1 MTKII
6 NDLKKVTAGTWV
18 RVVLFLL
25 GVVNYFLAAFG
36 IDIIKF
42 DNEQITQLVNAVYI
56 AVTGF
61 YTLWKNNN
69 FTAEAQEAQQY
80 LDDMKTV
87 KGNVQPTAVTEEATN
102 EDDIC
107 FGVIKWLQSHNY
119 LNYAKSLTG
128 TKVTVSTNLRRAMC
142 CFRRPLD
149 PMGNWRK
156 V

>member
-87 KGNVQPTAVTEEATN
+87 KGNVQPTAVVEEQT
-102 EDDIC
+102 EDDDIVL
-107 FGVIKWLQSHNY
+107 G
-119 LNYAKSLTG
+119 
-128 TKVTVSTNLRRAMC
+128 
-142 CFRRPLD
+142 
-149 PMGNWRK
+149 
-156 V
+156 

>member
-25 GVVNYFLAAFG
+25 GVVNYFLTAFG

-87 KGNVQPTAVTEEATN
+87 KGNVQPTAVVEEQTEN
-102 EDDIC
+102 DDIVL
-107 FGVIKWLQSHNY
+107 G
-119 LNYAKSLTG
+119 
-128 TKVTVSTNLRRAMC
+128 
-142 CFRRPLD
+142 
-149 PMGNWRK
+149 
-156 V
+156 

>member
-6 NDLKKVTAGTWV
+6 NDLKNVTAGTWV

-80 LDDMKTV
+80 LDDMKAV
-87 KGNVQPTAVTEEATN
+87 KGNVQPTAVAEEQT
-102 EDDIC
+102 EDDDIVL
-107 FGVIKWLQSHNY
+107 G
-119 LNYAKSLTG
+119 
-128 TKVTVSTNLRRAMC
+128 
-142 CFRRPLD
+142 
-149 PMGNWRK
+149 
-156 V
+156 

>member
-1 MTKII
+1 MIKII
-6 NDLKKVTAGTWV
+6 NDLKNVTAGTWV

-69 FTAEAQEAQQY
+69 FTTEAQEAQQY
-80 LDDMKTV
+80 LDDMKAV
-87 KGNVQPTAVTEEATN
+87 KGNVQQTTVVEVQT
-102 EDDIC
+102 EDDDIVL
-107 FGVIKWLQSHNY
+107 G
-119 LNYAKSLTG
+119 
-128 TKVTVSTNLRRAMC
+128 
-142 CFRRPLD
+142 
-149 PMGNWRK
+149 
-156 V
+156 

>member
-6 NDLKKVTAGTWV
+6 NDLKNVTAGTWV

-25 GVVNYFLAAFG
+25 GVVNYFLAALG

-80 LDDMKTV
+80 LDDMKAV
-87 KGNVQPTAVTEEATN
+87 KGNVQPTTVVEEQT
-102 EDDIC
+102 EDDDIVL
-107 FGVIKWLQSHNY
+107 G
-119 LNYAKSLTG
+119 
-128 TKVTVSTNLRRAMC
+128 
-142 CFRRPLD
+142 
-149 PMGNWRK
+149 
-156 V
+156 

>member
-6 NDLKKVTAGTWV
+6 NDLKNVTAGTWV

-25 GVVNYFLAAFG
+25 GVVNYFLAALG

-80 LDDMKTV
+80 LNDMKTV
-87 KGNVQPTAVTEEATN
+87 KGNVQSTAVVEETT
-102 EDDIC
+102 EDDDIVL
-107 FGVIKWLQSHNY
+107 G
-119 LNYAKSLTG
+119 
-128 TKVTVSTNLRRAMC
+128 
-142 CFRRPLD
+142 
-149 PMGNWRK
+149 
-156 V
+156 

>member
-56 AVTGF
+56 AITGF

-87 KGNVQPTAVTEEATN
+87 KDNVQPTAVTEEATN
-102 EDDIC
+102 EDDIVL
-107 FGVIKWLQSHNY
+107 G
-119 LNYAKSLTG
+119 
-128 TKVTVSTNLRRAMC
+128 
-142 CFRRPLD
+142 
-149 PMGNWRK
+149 
-156 V
+156 

>member
-87 KGNVQPTAVTEEATN
+87 KGNVQPTAVVEATN
-102 EDDIC
+102 EDDIVL
-107 FGVIKWLQSHNY
+107 G
-119 LNYAKSLTG
+119 
-128 TKVTVSTNLRRAMC
+128 
-142 CFRRPLD
+142 
-149 PMGNWRK
+149 
-156 V
+156 

>member
-25 GVVNYFLAAFG
+25 GVVNYFLTAFG

-56 AVTGF
+56 AVTGS

-102 EDDIC
+102 EDDIVL
-107 FGVIKWLQSHNY
+107 G
-119 LNYAKSLTG
+119 
-128 TKVTVSTNLRRAMC
+128 
-142 CFRRPLD
+142 
-149 PMGNWRK
+149 
-156 V
+156 

>member
-25 GVVNYFLAAFG
+25 GVVNYFLTAFG

-42 DNEQITQLVNAVYI
+42 DNEQVTQLVNAVYI

-87 KGNVQPTAVTEEATN
+87 KGNVQPTVVEAQT
-102 EDDIC
+102 EDDDIVL
-107 FGVIKWLQSHNY
+107 G
-119 LNYAKSLTG
+119 
-128 TKVTVSTNLRRAMC
+128 
-142 CFRRPLD
+142 
-149 PMGNWRK
+149 
-156 V
+156 

>member
-1 MTKII
+1 MIKII
-6 NDLKKVTAGTWV
+6 NDLKNVTAGTWV

-69 FTAEAQEAQQY
+69 FTTEAQEAQQY
-80 LDDMKTV
+80 LDDMKAV
-87 KGNVQPTAVTEEATN
+87 KGNVQQT
-102 EDDIC
+102 
-107 FGVIKWLQSHNY
+107 
-119 LNYAKSLTG
+119 
-128 TKVTVSTNLRRAMC
+128 TVVEVQT
-142 CFRRPLD
+142 
-149 PMGNWRK
+149 
-156 V
+156 

>member
-25 GVVNYFLAAFG
+25 GVVNYFLTAFG

-69 FTAEAQEAQQY
+69 FTAEAREAQQY
-80 LDDMKTV
+80 LDDMKAV
-87 KGNVQPTAVTEEATN
+87 KGNVQSTTVVKAQT
-102 EDDIC
+102 EDDDIVL
-107 FGVIKWLQSHNY
+107 G
-119 LNYAKSLTG
+119 
-128 TKVTVSTNLRRAMC
+128 
-142 CFRRPLD
+142 
-149 PMGNWRK
+149 
-156 V
+156 

>member
-6 NDLKKVTAGTWV
+6 NDLKNVTAGTWV

-87 KGNVQPTAVTEEATN
+87 KGNVQPTTVVEEKT
-102 EDDIC
+102 EDDDIVL
-107 FGVIKWLQSHNY
+107 G
-119 LNYAKSLTG
+119 
-128 TKVTVSTNLRRAMC
+128 
-142 CFRRPLD
+142 
-149 PMGNWRK
+149 
-156 V
+156 

>member
-42 DNEQITQLVNAVYI
+42 DNEQIIQLVNAVYI

-69 FTAEAQEAQQY
+69 FTAEAREAQQY

-87 KGNVQPTAVTEEATN
+87 KGNVQPTAVTEEAAN
-102 EDDIC
+102 EDDIVL
-107 FGVIKWLQSHNY
+107 G
-119 LNYAKSLTG
+119 
-128 TKVTVSTNLRRAMC
+128 
-142 CFRRPLD
+142 
-149 PMGNWRK
+149 
-156 V
+156 

>member
-25 GVVNYFLAAFG
+25 GVVNYFLTAFG

-42 DNEQITQLVNAVYI
+42 DNEQITQLVNAIYI

-87 KGNVQPTAVTEEATN
+87 KGNVQPAAVVEEQTEN
-102 EDDIC
+102 DDIVL
-107 FGVIKWLQSHNY
+107 G
-119 LNYAKSLTG
+119 
-128 TKVTVSTNLRRAMC
+128 
-142 CFRRPLD
+142 
-149 PMGNWRK
+149 
-156 V
+156 

>member
-42 DNEQITQLVNAVYI
+42 DNEQVTQLVNAVYI

-80 LDDMKTV
+80 LDGMKTV
-87 KGNVQPTAVTEEATN
+87 KGNVQPTTVVEVQT
-102 EDDIC
+102 EDDDIVL
-107 FGVIKWLQSHNY
+107 G
-119 LNYAKSLTG
+119 
-128 TKVTVSTNLRRAMC
+128 
-142 CFRRPLD
+142 
-149 PMGNWRK
+149 
-156 V
+156 

>member
-69 FTAEAQEAQQY
+69 FTAEAREAQQY

-87 KGNVQPTAVTEEATN
+87 KGNVQPTAVTEEAAN
-102 EDDIC
+102 EDDIVL
-107 FGVIKWLQSHNY
+107 G
-119 LNYAKSLTG
+119 
-128 TKVTVSTNLRRAMC
+128 
-142 CFRRPLD
+142 
-149 PMGNWRK
+149 
-156 V
+156 

>member
-6 NDLKKVTAGTWV
+6 TDLKNVTAGTWV

-25 GVVNYFLAAFG
+25 GVVNYFLAALG

-87 KGNVQPTAVTEEATN
+87 KGNVQPTTVVEEKT
-102 EDDIC
+102 EDDDIVL
-107 FGVIKWLQSHNY
+107 G
-119 LNYAKSLTG
+119 
-128 TKVTVSTNLRRAMC
+128 
-142 CFRRPLD
+142 
-149 PMGNWRK
+149 
-156 V
+156 

>member
-6 NDLKKVTAGTWV
+6 NDLKNVTAGTWV
-18 RVVLFLL
+18 RAVLFLL
-25 GVVNYFLAAFG
+25 GVVNYFLAALG

-87 KGNVQPTAVTEEATN
+87 KGNVQPTTVVEEKT
-102 EDDIC
+102 EDDDIVL
-107 FGVIKWLQSHNY
+107 G
-119 LNYAKSLTG
+119 
-128 TKVTVSTNLRRAMC
+128 
-142 CFRRPLD
+142 
-149 PMGNWRK
+149 
-156 V
+156 

>member
-25 GVVNYFLAAFG
+25 GVVNYFLTAFG

-61 YTLWKNNN
+61 YTLWKKQQTLPQKRKKHNN
-69 FTAEAQEAQQY
+69 
-80 LDDMKTV
+80 
-87 KGNVQPTAVTEEATN
+87 
-102 EDDIC
+102 I
-107 FGVIKWLQSHNY
+107 
-119 LNYAKSLTG
+119 LT
-128 TKVTVSTNLRRAMC
+128 T
-142 CFRRPLD
+142 
-149 PMGNWRK
+149 
-156 V
+156 

>member
-42 DNEQITQLVNAVYI
+42 DNEQITQLVKAVYI

-69 FTAEAQEAQQY
+69 FTAEAREAQQY

-87 KGNVQPTAVTEEATN
+87 KGNVQPTAVTEEAAN
-102 EDDIC
+102 EDDIVL
-107 FGVIKWLQSHNY
+107 G
-119 LNYAKSLTG
+119 
-128 TKVTVSTNLRRAMC
+128 
-142 CFRRPLD
+142 
-149 PMGNWRK
+149 
-156 V
+156 

>member
-6 NDLKKVTAGTWV
+6 NDLKNVTAGTWV

-25 GVVNYFLAAFG
+25 GVVNYFLAALG

-80 LDDMKTV
+80 LNDMKSV
-87 KGNVQPTAVTEEATN
+87 KGSVQPTAVVEETT
-102 EDDIC
+102 EDDDIVL
-107 FGVIKWLQSHNY
+107 G
-119 LNYAKSLTG
+119 
-128 TKVTVSTNLRRAMC
+128 
-142 CFRRPLD
+142 
-149 PMGNWRK
+149 
-156 V
+156 

>member
-6 NDLKKVTAGTWV
+6 NDLKKVTAATWV

-25 GVVNYFLAAFG
+25 GVVNYFLTAFG

-87 KGNVQPTAVTEEATN
+87 KGNVQPTTVVEEQT
-102 EDDIC
+102 EDDDIVL
-107 FGVIKWLQSHNY
+107 G
-119 LNYAKSLTG
+119 
-128 TKVTVSTNLRRAMC
+128 
-142 CFRRPLD
+142 
-149 PMGNWRK
+149 
-156 V
+156 

>member
-69 FTAEAQEAQQY
+69 FTAEAREAQQY

-87 KGNVQPTAVTEEATN
+87 KGNVQPTAVTVEATN
-102 EDDIC
+102 
-107 FGVIKWLQSHNY
+107 
-119 LNYAKSLTG
+119 
-128 TKVTVSTNLRRAMC
+128 RR
-142 CFRRPLD
+142 
-149 PMGNWRK
+149 
-156 V
+156 

>member
-6 NDLKKVTAGTWV
+6 NDLKKVTAGTWG
-18 RVVLFLL
+18 RVVLFFL

-36 IDIIKF
+36 IDIIKL

-87 KGNVQPTAVTEEATN
+87 KGNVQSTTVAEEQT
-102 EDDIC
+102 EDDDIVL
-107 FGVIKWLQSHNY
+107 G
-119 LNYAKSLTG
+119 
-128 TKVTVSTNLRRAMC
+128 
-142 CFRRPLD
+142 
-149 PMGNWRK
+149 
-156 V
+156 

>member
-69 FTAEAQEAQQY
+69 FTTEAQEAQQY
-80 LDDMKTV
+80 LDDMKAV
-87 KGNVQPTAVTEEATN
+87 KGNVQQTAVVEEQT
-102 EDDIC
+102 EDDDIVL
-107 FGVIKWLQSHNY
+107 G
-119 LNYAKSLTG
+119 
-128 TKVTVSTNLRRAMC
+128 
-142 CFRRPLD
+142 
-149 PMGNWRK
+149 
-156 V
+156 

>member
-6 NDLKKVTAGTWV
+6 NDLKNVTAGTWV

-25 GVVNYFLAAFG
+25 GVVNYFLAALG

-87 KGNVQPTAVTEEATN
+87 KGNVQPTTVVEEKT
-102 EDDIC
+102 EDDDIVL
-107 FGVIKWLQSHNY
+107 G
-119 LNYAKSLTG
+119 
-128 TKVTVSTNLRRAMC
+128 
-142 CFRRPLD
+142 
-149 PMGNWRK
+149 
-156 V
+156 